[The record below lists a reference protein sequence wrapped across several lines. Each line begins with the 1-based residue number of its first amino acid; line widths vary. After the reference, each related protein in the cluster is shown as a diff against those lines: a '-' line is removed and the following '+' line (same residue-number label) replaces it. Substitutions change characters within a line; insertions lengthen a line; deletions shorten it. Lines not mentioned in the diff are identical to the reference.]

1 MALSGAG
8 AEGRKLCEEALA
20 AAQNLKSRP
29 LITSAQLALA
39 EATLAS
45 KDAAAALQT
54 ALDVQKIFAQSGQ
67 KDSEWR
73 ALLIA
78 ARASD
83 LAGDKNAAQD
93 YASRADKA
101 CSELAQKWGAE
112 SYESYLRRP
121 DIQLYRTQL
130 AQILKGTR

>member
-1 MALSGAG
+1 
-8 AEGRKLCEEALA
+8 
-20 AAQNLKSRP
+20 
-29 LITSAQLALA
+29 LALA
-39 EATLAS
+39 DALLAVR
-45 KDAAAALQT
+45 DPAAALQT
-54 ALDVQKIFAQSGQ
+54 ALDVQKVFAQSVQ

-78 ARASD
+78 ARSSD

-101 CSELAQKWGAE
+101 CSELAQKWGADN
-112 SYESYLRRP
+112 YESYLRRP

-130 AQILKGTR
+130 AQILKGSK

>member
-1 MALSGAG
+1 M
-8 AEGRKLCEEALA
+8 
-20 AAQNLKSRP
+20 
-29 LITSAQLALA
+29 
-39 EATLAS
+39 LAS
-45 KDAAAALQT
+45 KDPAGARQN
-54 ALDVQKIFAQSGQ
+54 ALDAQKVFAQSIQ

-78 ARASD
+78 ARSSD
-83 LAGDKNAAQD
+83 LAGDKTAAQD

-130 AQILKGTR
+130 AQILKGNQ